1 MNAQTVMDNQNKY
14 RFGVLIG
21 NENEERFGFDLVKKS
36 VKLSNLYFNR
46 SN

>member
-21 NENEERFGFDLVKKS
+21 NENEERFGLDLVKKN
-36 VKLSNLYFNR
+36 VNFAIYQKKKT
-46 SN
+46 

>member
-21 NENEERFGFDLVKKS
+21 NENEERFGLDLVQRNVHLFSSLKKH
-36 VKLSNLYFNR
+36 
-46 SN
+46 

>member
-21 NENEERFGFDLVKKS
+21 NENEERFGFDLIQRS
-36 VKLSNLYFNR
+36 VPEKYK
-46 SN
+46 